1 MHDIW
6 NPWHGCFKKSEGC
19 QNCYM
24 YYLDKQRGA
33 LGSKVYKVRNNFDYP
48 LHKNKDGSYKI
59 KSGETLR
66 VCMTS
71 DFFLEEADEWRSD
84 AWDIIRKRSDVIF
97 RFITKRPERI
107 EACLPSDWGDG
118 WENCFL
124 HITAENQIR
133 ADERIPMLL
142 SLPFKHK
149 GVICAPFIG
158 EVSLLPYLKTGQI
171 EEVIVGGEN
180 YDGARVCNYDW
191 VKKLYDECVGENIR
205 FCFME
210 TGNVF
215 LKDGKRY
222 HLKNKRIQSVMAYR
236 SGLQFEGKDID
247 FKLNLP
253 KGDLFGNNNL
263 YQKKFGKN
271 CEECGGRLICNGC
284 SGCNKCGNM

>member
-24 YYLDKQRGA
+24 YYLDKQRGVD
-33 LGSKVYKVRNNFDYP
+33 GDYVYKVKNNFDYP
-48 LHKNKDGSYKI
+48 LHKNKDGSYKV

-71 DFFLEEADEWRSD
+71 DFFLAEADEWRKE
-84 AWDIIRKRSDVIF
+84 AWEIIKKRDDVLF

-107 EACLPSDWGDG
+107 SDVLPSDWGSG

-124 HITAENQIR
+124 HVTAENQKR
-133 ADERIPMLL
+133 ADERIPILL

-158 EVSLLPYLKTGQI
+158 EVSLKQYLSSGMI
-171 EEVIVGGEN
+171 EEVIAGGEN
-180 YDGARVCNYDW
+180 YDGARPCHYDW
-191 VKKLYDECVGENIR
+191 VKKLYDECVSFGIK

-215 LKDGKRY
+215 VKDGKAY
-222 HLKNKRIQSVMAYR
+222 HLKNKRIQSVMAHK
-236 SGLQFEGKDID
+236 SGLQFMGKDID

-253 KGDLFGNNNL
+253 KGDLFGNTNIH
-263 YQKKFGKN
+263 QKRFCKN
-271 CEECGGRLICNGC
+271 CEECGGRSICNGC
-284 SGCNKCGNM
+284 TMCGKCGNM